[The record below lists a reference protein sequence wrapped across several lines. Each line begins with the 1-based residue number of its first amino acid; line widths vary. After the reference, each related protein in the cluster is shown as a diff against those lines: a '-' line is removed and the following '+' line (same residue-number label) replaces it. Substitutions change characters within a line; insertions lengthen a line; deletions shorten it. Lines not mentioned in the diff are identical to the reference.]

1 MNWPLVVVLSGFGF
15 AMGIGT
21 VALIP
26 STVEPA
32 FWLVIFAICAYV
44 IARRA
49 PSRSFLHGVA
59 VGLVNSVWITGF
71 HLAFF
76 DTYLAHHAQEAAM
89 TASMPLSDHPK
100 ILMVVMGPLIGAAT
114 GLVLGIFSVLAVK
127 MTREKTR

>member
-1 MNWPLVVVLSGFGF
+1 MNWPLVVMLSGLGF

-21 VALIP
+21 VSLIP

-32 FWLVIFAICAYV
+32 FWLVIFAICAYL

-49 PSRSFLHGVA
+49 PGRFFMHCVA
-59 VGLVNSVWITGF
+59 LGLVNSVWITGF

-89 TASMPLSDHPK
+89 TASMPLSDHPRL
-100 ILMVVMGPLIGAAT
+100 LMAVVGPMIGAVT
-114 GLVLGIFSVLAVK
+114 GLVLGILSAIAAR
-127 MTREKTR
+127 MTRGQIR